1 MKRFHVN
8 LTVADLEKSIEFY
21 NTLFSVEPTVV
32 KDDYAKWMLE
42 DPRINFSVTESSRS
56 SGVNHVGLHRSRVD
70 LADLNLGETFRKAD
84 GLGVIFRQPRD
95 VILKDVN
102 PRCSQDS

>member
-8 LTVADLEKSIEFY
+8 LTVADLAKSIEFY
-21 NTLFSVEPTVV
+21 NTLFAVEPTVV

-56 SGVNHVGLHRSRVD
+56 SGAVSYTHLRAH
-70 LADLNLGETFRKAD
+70 ET
-84 GLGVIFRQPRD
+84 
-95 VILKDVN
+95 
-102 PRCSQDS
+102 